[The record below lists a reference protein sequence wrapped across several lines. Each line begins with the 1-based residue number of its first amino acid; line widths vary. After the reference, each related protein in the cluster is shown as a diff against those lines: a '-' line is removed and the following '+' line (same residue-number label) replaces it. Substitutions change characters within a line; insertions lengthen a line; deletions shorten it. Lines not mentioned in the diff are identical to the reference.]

1 MESKMGCL
9 KGNNVRKNIKGGED
23 DGKGGHDRERVPAAF
38 YHVDLSQ
45 HRCHPLRTCAWQAL
59 YKMLPGCS
67 EGSKAAYRYPE
78 CHTYDSMMKSGRSTS
93 FVNIKH
99 CT

>member
-38 YHVDLSQ
+38 I
-45 HRCHPLRTCAWQAL
+45 
-59 YKMLPGCS
+59 MLTS
-67 EGSKAAYRYPE
+67 A
-78 CHTYDSMMKSGRSTS
+78 STD
-93 FVNIKH
+93 VTH
-99 CT
+99 